1 MKCFLCG
8 NYLADSARLC
18 ANCGVRITDPNEDT
32 TRVPQALEGD
42 DLIERMRILFEAEFD
57 IDGEIARGGMGI
69 VLKGR
74 EKALGRPVALKILP
88 PELGPSARAV
98 ERFRREAMTIAE
110 LDHRNVVP
118 VYRMGQSGGVF
129 YIAMKF
135 VQGRPLD
142 RIITDQGAFTIPL
155 AIHVLRQATA
165 GLAYAH
171 SQKVVHRDVK
181 SANLLVQTDGRV
193 MVSDF
198 GVALRTTD
206 VTLTT
211 DGAVIGTPPYMSPEQ
226 CGGFRA
232 CPQSDQ
238 YALGIVAFEMLAG
251 TVPFASETVAG
262 YLQHHLHSPTPDL
275 RGARGDVP
283 EGLRAIIE
291 RMLAKKAEDRYE
303 STDQLLAEVEALPF
317 PASDRAESS
326 DLLRKLARGE
336 DTAEHKV
343 RTTPIKITTNAP
355 TQPITPA
362 RALRRRPFRM
372 AIPLA
377 VAAAVALGFW
387 WTRGTPAAPAADAA
401 NAAGTLV
408 PHHSAQSPNKS
419 RPPDTPPA
427 IPATGLIRILA
438 DPADAQ
444 ITIDGRRWTGSAF
457 DVQVPVGSKR
467 VHVEAAGYIA
477 WDSAVMIVK
486 GSTTTVG
493 RIRLHPNNTNP

>member
-1 MKCFLCG
+1 MKCFRCG
-8 NYLADSARLC
+8 NDLSDSARFC

-32 TRVPQALEGD
+32 TRVPQPFEGD
-42 DLIERMRILFEAEFD
+42 DLLERMRILFEAEFD

-74 EKALGRPVALKILP
+74 EKTLGRPVALKILP

-98 ERFRREAMTIAE
+98 ERFRREAVTIAD

-226 CGGFRA
+226 CSGFRA

-251 TVPFASETVAG
+251 AVPFASETVAG
-262 YLQHHLHSPTPDL
+262 YIQHHLHSPTPDL
-275 RGARGDVP
+275 RTARGDVP
-283 EGLRAIIE
+283 DDLRAIVE
-291 RMLAKKAEDRYE
+291 RLLAKKPEDRYE
-303 STDQLLAEVEALPF
+303 STDQLLADVEALPF
-317 PASDRAESS
+317 PSSDRAASS

-336 DTAEHKV
+336 DTAEHKIQ
-343 RTTPIKITTNAP
+343 TTPIRIITNAP
-355 TQPITPA
+355 TQPIVASPA
-362 RALRRRPFRM
+362 ARRRPLRM
-372 AIPLA
+372 SVLLA
-377 VAAAVALGFW
+377 GAFVVALAFW
-387 WTRGTPAAPAADAA
+387 WARGTPAAPAADAA
-401 NAAGTLV
+401 NVAAIIGTHTRT
-408 PHHSAQSPNKS
+408 PAATKTRQ
-419 RPPDTPPA
+419 PDTTPA
-427 IPATGLIRILA
+427 PVTGLIRLLA
-438 DPADAQ
+438 IPADAQ
-444 ITIDGRRWTGSAF
+444 ITIDGRRWSGSAF
-457 DVQVPVGSKR
+457 DVKVPAGVRK
-467 VHVEAAGYIA
+467 VHVEAAGYAA
-477 WDSAVMIVK
+477 WDSAVTIVK
-486 GSTTTVG
+486 GATTTVG
-493 RIRLHPNNTNP
+493 RIRLHPNSTNP